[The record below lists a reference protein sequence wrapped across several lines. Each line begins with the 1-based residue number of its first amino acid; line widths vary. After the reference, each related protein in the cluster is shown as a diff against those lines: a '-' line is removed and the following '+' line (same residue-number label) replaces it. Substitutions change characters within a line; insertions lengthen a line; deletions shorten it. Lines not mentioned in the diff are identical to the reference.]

1 MDKTNT
7 EPSKLVPFNTIVDVA
22 KVNILAGSMRL
33 LGWQGLPLVAIE
45 RADGLFAVNG
55 SHRIEAAMLAGI
67 EVPVHVVDSDLLDY
81 EWESLTDTD
90 DVMDMFHDNEQ
101 VDAYHIMF
109 VESMMERAYKS

>member
-1 MDKTNT
+1 MDIQTI
-7 EPSKLVPFNTIVDVA
+7 EPSRLVPFNTIVDVD
-22 KVNILAGSMRL
+22 KVNNIANVMRAI
-33 LGWQGLPLVAIE
+33 GWQGLPLVAIE

-55 SHRIEAAMLAGI
+55 THRIEAAMLAQI
-67 EVPVHVVDSDLLDY
+67 DVPVVVIDSDLLDY

-109 VESMMERAYKS
+109 CESTMERMTK